1 MKFVANRR
9 RRIRVYRGLL
19 RISES
24 LEVHAPLYINII
36 IIIVLITIYTLIQ
49 YGWTKGN
56 VALKLH

>member
-24 LEVHAPLYINII
+24 LEVVPPLYINII